1 MTHKCLISALIS
13 EIIVGF
19 WFFFSNCVL
28 VVFLPVI
35 STKGYENGTSH
46 SILIS
51 YLDLSKD
58 CCKLLLKIVNYFF
71 TELITSSDILET
83 LFCGLIAF
91 LLKLMAKFPSASP
104 VEGKTSVLFTLL
116 LKINRKFAW

>member
-1 MTHKCLISALIS
+1 MISI
-13 EIIVGF
+13 
-19 WFFFSNCVL
+19 
-28 VVFLPVI
+28 
-35 STKGYENGTSH
+35 KGYENGKRH

-51 YLDLSKD
+51 YLELTKD

-71 TELITSSDILET
+71 TELTTSADILET

-91 LLKLMAKFPSASP
+91 LLKLMAKFPSASL
-104 VEGKTSVLFTLL
+104 VEGKTSFLFTLM